1 MSRGASMTLL
11 LDSIKSYIGF
21 SDADAGALRA
31 FLPVAEPNLPEFAE
45 RFYQRITDH
54 PEAHQVFE
62 GPEQIVRL
70 KQTLEDWMRTGLA
83 GPHDDDY
90 YQRRARIGR
99 RHVLIGLPQRFMFT
113 AMNLIRRDFHH
124 LTSRHFAG
132 DPPARLRTDDA
143 LDRLFDMEL
152 AIMLQTYQ
160 EDSDAKLRRH
170 ERLATI
176 GQIAASIGHD
186 LRNPLGVMQSS
197 IYILRKRAT
206 EDARVQ
212 RHLEK
217 IDAQVRVCDDIISN
231 LLQLARNTPPRRERI
246 DFVKLFGEVVEAAS
260 VPARVTVHTDVA
272 PEVDCRADAILLRQ
286 ALLNL
291 VTNAV
296 QAHAERDGQIS
307 LSASVAD
314 GSTVL
319 EVADDGPGF
328 DPETLAIVFEPLV
341 TTRSNGIGLG
351 LALVKGVTER
361 HGGAAE
367 ALNRPGGG
375 ALVRL
380 RLPRTGDEEVRS
392 DG

>member
-1 MSRGASMTLL
+1 MTSL

-21 SDADAGALRA
+21 DDGDTEALRSL
-31 FLPVAEPNLPEFAE
+31 LPLAEPHLPAFAE

-62 GPEQIVRL
+62 DPAQIARL
-70 KQTLEDWMRTGLA
+70 KQTLEDWMRTGLG
-83 GPHDDDY
+83 GPHDDEY
-90 YQRRARIGR
+90 YLRRARIGR

-124 LTSRHFAG
+124 LTSQHFAA
-132 DPPARLRTDDA
+132 DTAARVRTDDA

-197 IYILRKRAT
+197 IYILRKRAG
-206 EDARVQ
+206 EDPRVQ

-217 IDAQVRVCDDIISN
+217 LDDQVRVCDDIISN
-231 LLQLARNTPPRRERI
+231 LLQLARNTPPKRAHI
-246 DFVKLFGEVVEAAS
+246 DLPRLFSEVLEAAS
-260 VPARVTVHTDVA
+260 VPARLTVHTHVA
-272 PEVDCRADAILLRQ
+272 PGLDCRADPILLRQ
-286 ALLNL
+286 ALVNL
-291 VTNAV
+291 VANAV
-296 QAHAERDGQIS
+296 QAHGERAGQVSI
-307 LSASVAD
+307 SASVAD
-314 GSTVL
+314 GCTL
-319 EVADDGPGF
+319 IEVADDGPGF
-328 DPETLAIVFEPLV
+328 DPETLARAFEPLV
-341 TTRSNGIGLG
+341 TTRSTGVGLG

-361 HGGAAE
+361 HGGVAE

-380 RLPRTGDEEVRS
+380 RLPRAGDEEVRS
-392 DG
+392 DGQ

>member
-1 MSRGASMTLL
+1 MTLL

-21 SDADAGALRA
+21 DDRDAEALRA
-31 FLPVAEPNLPEFAE
+31 FLPVAEPHMPAFAE
-45 RFYQRITDH
+45 RFYQRITAH
-54 PEAHQVFE
+54 PEAHEVFD
-62 GPEQIVRL
+62 GPEQITRL
-70 KQTLEDWMRTGLA
+70 KRTLEEWMRTGLT
-83 GPHDDDY
+83 GPHDEEY
-90 YQRRARIGR
+90 YLRRARIGR

-124 LTSRHFAG
+124 LTSVHFAS
-132 DPPARLRTDDA
+132 DPAARLRADDA

-206 EDARVQ
+206 DDVRVQ
-212 RHLEK
+212 RHIEK
-217 IDAQVRVCDDIISN
+217 IDGQIRVCDDIISN
-231 LLQLARNTPPRRERI
+231 LLQLARNTPPKREPI
-246 DFVKLFGEVVEAAS
+246 DVATLFGEVLDA
-260 VPARVTVHTDVA
+260 VPMPAHLGVHSEVA
-272 PEVDCRADAILLRQ
+272 PGTDCRADAILLRQ
-286 ALLNL
+286 ALINL
-291 VTNAV
+291 VINAV
-296 QAHAERDGQIS
+296 QAHADRPGRIS
-307 LSASVAD
+307 LSASTVE
-314 GSTVL
+314 GVTVL

-328 DPETLAIVFEPLV
+328 DPESLARVFEPLV
-341 TTRSNGIGLG
+341 TTRSSGIGLG
-351 LALVKGVTER
+351 LALVKSVVER
-361 HGGAAE
+361 HGGAVE

-380 RLPRTGDEEVRS
+380 RLPRPAAEEVRS
-392 DG
+392 DGK

>member
-1 MSRGASMTLL
+1 MTSL

-21 SDADAGALRA
+21 DDADAEALRA
-31 FLPVAEPNLPEFAE
+31 FLRVAEPHMAEFAE
-45 RFYQRITDH
+45 RFYQRITAH
-54 PEAHQVFE
+54 PEAHQVFD
-62 GPEQIVRL
+62 GPEQITRL
-70 KQTLEDWMRTGLA
+70 KRTLEEWMRTGLT

-90 YQRRARIGR
+90 YLRRARIGR
-99 RHVLIGLPQRFMFT
+99 RHVFIGLPQRFMFT

-124 LTSRHFAG
+124 LTSVHFAG
-132 DPPARLRTDDA
+132 DPAARLRTDDA

-197 IYILRKRAT
+197 IYILRKRAND
-206 EDARVQ
+206 DARVQ
-212 RHLEK
+212 RHIDK
-217 IDAQVRVCDDIISN
+217 IDGQIRVCDDIISN
-231 LLQLARNTPPRRERI
+231 LLQLARNTPPKREPI
-246 DFVKLFGEVVEAAS
+246 DFVQLFADAVEAAA
-260 VPARVTVHTDVA
+260 VPAHITVRSQVA

-286 ALLNL
+286 ALVNL

-296 QAHAERDGQIS
+296 QAHPEAPGWLS
-307 LSASVAD
+307 LSASAAD
-314 GSTVL
+314 KATVI

-328 DPETLAIVFEPLV
+328 DPEFLARVFEPLV
-341 TTRSNGIGLG
+341 TTRSSGIGLG
-351 LALVKGVTER
+351 LALVKGVAER

-380 RLPRTGDEEVRS
+380 RLPRPDDEEVRS
-392 DG
+392 NGQ